1 MMDNRRRG
9 RTPART
15 TTETSR
21 LLPSYAMVPPTSA
34 TAAAAAAP
42 SSPPDPTA
50 PNLSVFFRAVK
61 LPVMPEVAH
70 ALIRS
75 LQNRDITA
83 TQVGALIAQDPV
95 LTAKVLR
102 AANGVA
108 LGLQREVTT
117 LTSAIS
123 LLGLT
128 QVRVL
133 ALAAC
138 INVSFPVAP
147 GLNRTDFWRNC
158 MACAAYA
165 QWLVEQVPAELRER
179 LDPQQAWL
187 AGLMLRLGELLIV
200 QSQPQ
205 ALAKIE
211 RQPQVPGSRWA
222 SERQALG
229 FTEVDVTAELAQRWR
244 FPDGMVNA
252 LRVAAAP
259 LAGPA
264 TTPTQALPHPLGGVL
279 HLASHLADLNS
290 AQLQSS
296 DAPVLDPETLDL
308 LPTEVLTALD
318 LSPQA
323 LRAQLPT
330 RGNFF
335 DLSVL

>member
-1 MMDNRRRG
+1 M
-9 RTPART
+9 A
-15 TTETSR
+15 
-21 LLPSYAMVPPTSA
+21 PPTSA
-34 TAAAAAAP
+34 PAALLTPLTPAQ
-42 SSPPDPTA
+42 TA
-50 PNLSVFFRAVK
+50 PHLAVFFRTVK

-75 LQNRDITA
+75 LQDRDIAA

-95 LTAKVLR
+95 LTTKVLR

-108 LGLQREVTT
+108 LGLQREVES

-128 QVRVL
+128 QVRLL

-138 INVSFPVAP
+138 MNVSFPAVP
-147 GLNRTDFWRNC
+147 GLNRAHFWRNC
-158 MACAAYA
+158 MACAGYA
-165 QWLVEQVPAELRER
+165 QWLSEQALLTQGALRQQ

-187 AGLMLRLGELLIV
+187 AGMMLRLGELLIV

-205 ALAKIE
+205 ALSLIE
-211 RQPQVPGSRWA
+211 RQPHVPGSRWA
-222 SERQALG
+222 SERQVLG

-244 FPDGMVNA
+244 FPDSLVDA

-259 LAGPA
+259 LAWPA
-264 TTPTQALPHPLGGVL
+264 STPAHALLSPLGGVL

-290 AQLQSS
+290 ASVQAS
-296 DAPVLDPETLDL
+296 DAPVLAPETLDL
-308 LPTEVLTALD
+308 LPAEVLTALG
-318 LSPQA
+318 LTPQA
-323 LRAQLPT
+323 LRAQPPA
-330 RGNFF
+330 RSSFV

>member
-1 MMDNRRRG
+1 M
-9 RTPART
+9 A
-15 TTETSR
+15 
-21 LLPSYAMVPPTSA
+21 PPTSA
-34 TAAAAAAP
+34 TATAAAALPTP
-42 SSPPDPTA
+42 STPHQTA
-50 PNLSVFFRAVK
+50 PHLAVFFRAVK

-75 LQNRDITA
+75 LQDRDISA
-83 TQVGALIAQDPV
+83 AQVGALVAQDPV

-108 LGLQREVTT
+108 MGLQREVES

-128 QVRVL
+128 QVRLL

-138 INVSFPVAP
+138 MNVSFPVAP
-147 GLNRTDFWRNC
+147 GLNRAHFWRNC
-158 MACAAYA
+158 MACAGYA
-165 QWLVEQVPAELRER
+165 QWLAEQALAAQPGLREH

-187 AGLMLRLGELLIV
+187 AGMMLRLGELLIV

-205 ALAKIE
+205 ALAQIE
-211 RQPQVPGSRWA
+211 RLPNVPGSRWA

-244 FPDGMVNA
+244 FPDGMVGA
-252 LRVAAAP
+252 LQVTATP
-259 LAGPA
+259 LAWPA
-264 TTPTQALPHPLGGVL
+264 STPAHALLNPLGGVL

-290 AQLQSS
+290 ASLQAA
-296 DAPVLDPETLDL
+296 DAPVLAPETLDL
-308 LPTEVLTALD
+308 LPPEVLTALG
-318 LSPQA
+318 LSVQT
-323 LRAQLPT
+323 LRAQPPA
-330 RGNFF
+330 RECFV